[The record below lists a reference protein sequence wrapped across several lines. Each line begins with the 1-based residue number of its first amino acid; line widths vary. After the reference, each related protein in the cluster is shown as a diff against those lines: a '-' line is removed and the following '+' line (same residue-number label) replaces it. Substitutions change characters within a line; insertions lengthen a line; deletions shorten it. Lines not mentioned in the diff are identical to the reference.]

1 MTEKRAG
8 VLEMDEL
15 QKSLGVKG
23 RTGKLIT
30 RIAYRILELERVN
43 STNDKHRDA
52 FGPDYSDCILRDIGV
67 TYDIPEE
74 QLARIPAEG
83 GFVTVSNHHFGSIDG
98 MILSKVIGSRRPDY
112 KILTTFLLSYLTNL
126 KDSFIPVDNFS
137 SGGARS
143 ISGIRTALGHIAD
156 GHPIGFFPAG
166 EVATWQPRK
175 LRTAIGKKR
184 VVEDIPWADN
194 VIKLAKKS
202 GFPIIPVYFQGQ
214 NSLWFHI
221 WGKIHPRLRTVRL
234 VHEMW
239 NKKGVHVKVRIGAPI
254 LPADI
259 EEMDIPTLGKYLR
272 NRTYALEAQC
282 LETAAQTEHQ
292 WANPLAP
299 EGDPEAIR
307 AEMASLEDHVLF
319 ETGDYKA
326 YLLAADEAPIALKEL
341 YRLREETFRAVG
353 EGTGLPEDT
362 DCYDSYYRHMVLW
375 HTGNQELVGA
385 YRLGFGPQIMT
396 EKGGIP
402 GFYTATLFKYGPKAD
417 ELLPISLELGRSF
430 VRGKYQKEVFPL
442 KLLLAGLAVS
452 TTLYPELKYVSG
464 PVSISNDMPHFYK
477 SLVYRYITRDYS
489 IEDAEKIA
497 KPTHPFVP
505 DYLSVD
511 PDQLLHFAKGNM
523 DGFDRLISALSD
535 GKYRLPVLVRKY
547 FSCSA
552 KLPCFN
558 VDPDFMF
565 SLDGLIFLRLSEFP
579 ESTLKSILRG
589 LPEGLQNKVWMHFY
603 GKTLFES

>member
-23 RTGKLIT
+23 LTGKLIT

-43 STNDKHRDA
+43 STNHKCRNCY
-52 FGPDYSDCILRDIGV
+52 GPDYSDAILREIGV

-98 MILSKVIGSRRPDY
+98 MILSKVIGSRRSDY
-112 KILTTFLLSYLTNL
+112 KILTTFLLTLLGNL
-126 KDSFIPVDNFS
+126 KDSFIAVDNFS

-166 EVATWQPRK
+166 EVATWQPKK
-175 LRTAIGKKR
+175 LRTSVCKKR
-184 VVEDIPWADN
+184 VVEDIPWAEN
-194 VIKLAKKS
+194 IIKLVKKS
-202 GFPIIPVYFQGQ
+202 GFPIIPIYFEGQ
-214 NSLWFHI
+214 NSRWFHI
-221 WGKIHPRLRTVRL
+221 WGKLHPRLRTARL

-254 LPADI
+254 MPADV
-259 EEMDIPTLGKYLR
+259 EWMDIPTLGKYLR

-282 LETAAQTEHQ
+282 REEAAQEHD
-292 WANPLAP
+292 WPNPLAP
-299 EGDPEAIR
+299 AVDPEIIR
-307 AEMASLEDHVLF
+307 SEMASLEDHLLF
-319 ETGDYKA
+319 ETGDYRA
-326 YLLAADEAPIALKEL
+326 YLLESADAPMVMKEL

-362 DCYDSYYRHMVLW
+362 DHYDTYYRHMILW
-375 HTGNQELVGA
+375 HTVNKELVGA
-385 YRLGFGPQIMT
+385 YRLGFGPQIMA

-402 GFYTATLFKYGPKAD
+402 GFYTASLFKYGPKAE

-430 VRGKYQKEVFPL
+430 VVGKYQKEVFPL

-464 PVSISNDMPHFYK
+464 PVSTSNDMPHFYK
-477 SLVYRYITRDYS
+477 SLVVKYITDHYS
-489 IEDAEKIA
+489 IQEAEKIA

-505 DYLSVD
+505 DYMSVN
-511 PDQLLHFAKGNM
+511 PDQLLQFPGDNI
-523 DGFDRLISALSD
+523 DSFDRLISTLSD
-535 GKYRLPVLVRKY
+535 GKFRLPVLVRKY

-558 VDPDFMF
+558 VDPDFMY

-579 ESTLKSILRG
+579 EITLKSILRG
-589 LPEGLQNKVWMHFY
+589 LPEDLQNKVWMHFY
-603 GKTLFES
+603 GKTLF

>member
-1 MTEKRAG
+1 
-8 VLEMDEL
+8 MDEL
-15 QKSLGVKG
+15 QKSLGFKG
-23 RTGKLIT
+23 LTGKLIT

-43 STNDKHRDA
+43 STNDKYRDC
-52 FGPDYSDCILRDIGV
+52 FGPDYSDAILREIGV
-67 TYDIPEE
+67 TYDIPDE

-112 KILTTFLLSYLTNL
+112 KILTTFLLTLLGNL

-143 ISGIRTALGHIAD
+143 ISGIRTALAHIAD

-166 EVATWQPRK
+166 EVATWQPKK
-175 LRTAIGKKR
+175 LRTSVCKKR
-184 VVEDIPWADN
+184 VVEDIPWAEN
-194 VIKLAKKS
+194 IIKLVKKS
-202 GFPIIPVYFQGQ
+202 GFPIIPIYFEGQ
-214 NSLWFHI
+214 NSKWFHI
-221 WGKIHPRLRTVRL
+221 WGKLHPRLRTARL

-254 LPADI
+254 MPADI
-259 EEMDIPTLGKYLR
+259 EWMDIPTLGKYLR

-282 LETAAQTEHQ
+282 RETASQTEHH
-292 WANPLAP
+292 WPNPLAP
-299 EGDPEAIR
+299 AVDPDVIR
-307 AEMASLEDHVLF
+307 AEIAGLEDHMLF
-319 ETGDYKA
+319 ETGDYRA
-326 YLLAADEAPIALKEL
+326 YLLESEEAPNTLKEL

-353 EGTGLPEDT
+353 EGTGLPLDT
-362 DCYDSYYRHMVLW
+362 DSFDTYYRHMVLW
-375 HTGNQELVGA
+375 HTVNKELVGA
-385 YRLGFGPQIMT
+385 YRLGFGPQIIA
-396 EKGGIP
+396 EKGSIS
-402 GFYTATLFKYGPKAD
+402 GFYTSTLFDYGPKAE

-430 VRGKYQKEVFPL
+430 VVGKYQKEVFPL

-452 TTLYPELKYVSG
+452 TTKYPELKYVSG
-464 PVSISNDMPHFYK
+464 PVSTSNDMPQFYK
-477 SLVYRYITRDYS
+477 SLVVKYITDNYS

-505 DYLSVD
+505 DYMSVN
-511 PDQLLHFAKGNM
+511 PDQLLQFPGDNI
-523 DGFDRLISALSD
+523 DYFDRLISTLSD

-558 VDPDFMF
+558 VDPDFMY

-579 ESTLKSILRG
+579 QNTLKSILRG
-589 LPEGLQNKVWMHFY
+589 LPEDLQNKVWLHFY
-603 GKTLFES
+603 NEKLF